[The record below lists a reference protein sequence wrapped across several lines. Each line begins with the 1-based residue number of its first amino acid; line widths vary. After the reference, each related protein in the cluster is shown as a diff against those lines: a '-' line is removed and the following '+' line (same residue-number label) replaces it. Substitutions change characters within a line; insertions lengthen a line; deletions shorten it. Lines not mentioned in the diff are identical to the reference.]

1 MSNEK
6 MAVCKDLRAD
16 VCINYKIEDFLKMV
30 KEETGGFFFFNI
42 ETSIFLNVYRDWCFS
57 LFFLQWLLGDKKTT
71 N

>member
-42 ETSIFLNVYRDWCFS
+42 ETSIFLNVYRD
-57 LFFLQWLLGDKKTT
+57 
-71 N
+71 